1 MKPVNTKN
9 LVGLD
14 NYTRSAEKETEL
26 NNIFQSLFSQPN
38 GIKVLEYLKSIT
50 IEAVAG
56 SEVTDNTLRHL
67 EGQRYLVGL
76 IQRRTNKGKSQN
88 IVQEKLNVR

>member
-1 MKPVNTKN
+1 MKPIPNQS

-14 NYTRSAEKETEL
+14 NFTRKPDDEAQL
-26 NNIFQSLFSQPN
+26 NDLFQSVFKQPK
-38 GIKVLEYLKSIT
+38 GKQVLEYLKSIT

-56 SEVTDNTLRHL
+56 SEITDSALRHL

-76 IQRRTNKGKSQN
+76 IQRRTNKGLSQN
-88 IVQEKLNVR
+88 IVKEKLNVR

>member
-1 MKPVNTKN
+1 MKPMPNQN

-14 NYTRSAEKETEL
+14 NFTRNADEETQL
-26 NNIFQSLFSQPN
+26 NDLFQSVFKQPN
-38 GIKVLEYLKSIT
+38 GKAILEYLKSIT

-56 SEVTDNTLRHL
+56 SEITDATLRHL

-76 IQRRTNKGKSQN
+76 IQRRTNKGLSQN
-88 IVQEKLNVR
+88 IVKEKLDVR

>member
-1 MKPVNTKN
+1 MKPMPNQN

-14 NYTRSAEKETEL
+14 NFKRNPDEETRL
-26 NNIFQSLFSQPN
+26 NDLFQSVFKQPN
-38 GIKVLEYLKSIT
+38 GKEVLEYLKSIT

-56 SEVTDNTLRHL
+56 SEITDATLRHL

-76 IQRRTNKGKSQN
+76 IQRRTNKGLSQN
-88 IVQEKLNVR
+88 IVKEKLNVR

>member
-1 MKPVNTKN
+1 MKPMPNQN

-14 NYTRSAEKETEL
+14 NFKRNPDEETRL
-26 NNIFQSLFSQPN
+26 NDLLQSVFKQPN
-38 GIKVLEYLKSIT
+38 GKEVLEYLKSIT

-56 SEVTDNTLRHL
+56 SEITDATLRHL

-76 IQRRTNKGKSQN
+76 IQRRTNKGLSQN
-88 IVQEKLNVR
+88 IVKEKLNVR